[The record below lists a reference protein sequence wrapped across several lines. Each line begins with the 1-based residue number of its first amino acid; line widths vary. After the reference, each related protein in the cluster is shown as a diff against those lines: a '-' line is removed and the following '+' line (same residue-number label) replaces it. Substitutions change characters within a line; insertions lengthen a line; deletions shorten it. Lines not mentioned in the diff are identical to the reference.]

1 MAIARRRRSRAAINR
16 YARGGAKGLT
26 TAHRSGR
33 PGGDSA
39 ERRETLSP
47 EERLTLRHLA
57 DALVPSVPVES
68 DPDGFY
74 GRRASDL
81 AIDDDVARII
91 ESYVSPDQRADF
103 RRLLRTIESPWAN
116 LLLSGRPHRFSSG
129 SDAERERFLRGW
141 AHSRLGIKRQGFQAV
156 KRLVLFLT
164 YAKAL
169 ESGVNPNWPSIGYAA
184 PPPRVSQAARELSH
198 VSIEC
203 LRPEA
208 ETSLEADVCVV
219 GTGAGGSVIAAKLA
233 ESGHRVIV
241 LEAGPYRNADA
252 FTQREAEAYDTMF
265 QGHGV
270 LTTRDSAFS
279 VLAGQT
285 AGGSSTIN
293 WMTCLKPPRWAR
305 DEWEREYGLTG
316 VASPAFDSFIDE
328 VWSRLHV
335 NVDESL
341 VNPSNDVL
349 RRGSEGLGY
358 RLGIDYDVIPRNANG
373 CRGRCDFCFFGCV
386 YDAKQSTLVTYLPDA
401 YRAGARFLFEDRK
414 STRLN
419 SSHA

>member
-1 MAIARRRRSRAAINR
+1 MAIAEAAEAGPRINR

-26 TAHRSGR
+26 TAHRFGR
-33 PGGDSA
+33 SGGDSS
-39 ERRETLSP
+39 ERRGTLSP

-57 DALVPSVPVES
+57 DALVPSVTVES

-103 RRLLRTIESPWAN
+103 RRLLRTIESSWAN
-116 LLLSGRPHRFSSG
+116 LLLSGRPHRFSAG
-129 SDAERERFLRGW
+129 TQADRERFLLGW

-169 ESGVNPNWPSIGYAA
+169 KSGVNPNWPSIGYAA
-184 PPPRVSQAARELSH
+184 PQPRASQAARGPSEF
-198 VSIEC
+198 SIES
-203 LRPEA
+203 LRPA
-208 ETSLEADVCVV
+208 NETSLEADVCVV

-241 LEAGPYRNADA
+241 LEAGPYRTADA

-270 LTTRDSAFS
+270 LTTRHSAFS

-285 AGGSSTIN
+285 AGGSSTVH
-293 WMTCLKPPRWAR
+293 WVTRLKPPPWAR
-305 DEWEREYGLTG
+305 DERERGGGLAG
-316 VASPAFDSFIDE
+316 GGAPPVDSFIDE

-349 RRGSEGLGY
+349 RRGSEALGY
-358 RLGIDYDVIPRNANG
+358 RLGVDYDVIPRNANG
-373 CRGRCDFCFFGCV
+373 CGGRCDFCFFGCV

-401 YRAGARFLFEDRK
+401 YRTG
-414 STRLN
+414 
-419 SSHA
+419 

>member
-33 PGGDSA
+33 PGGDSS

-164 YAKAL
+164 DAKAL
-169 ESGVNPNWPSIGYAA
+169 ESGVNPNWPSIGYAPPPPPA
-184 PPPRVSQAARELSH
+184 PPAARGRPAM
-198 VSIEC
+198 SIRSP
-203 LRPEA
+203 RPPN
-208 ETSLEADVCVV
+208 
-219 GTGAGGSVIAAKLA
+219 GTGLQGDGGVGGTRAGGSV
-233 ESGHRVIV
+233 V
-241 LEAGPYRNADA
+241 
-252 FTQREAEAYDTMF
+252 
-265 QGHGV
+265 
-270 LTTRDSAFS
+270 
-279 VLAGQT
+279 
-285 AGGSSTIN
+285 
-293 WMTCLKPPRWAR
+293 
-305 DEWEREYGLTG
+305 
-316 VASPAFDSFIDE
+316 PAQ
-328 VWSRLHV
+328 L
-335 NVDESL
+335 
-341 VNPSNDVL
+341 
-349 RRGSEGLGY
+349 
-358 RLGIDYDVIPRNANG
+358 
-373 CRGRCDFCFFGCV
+373 
-386 YDAKQSTLVTYLPDA
+386 
-401 YRAGARFLFEDRK
+401 
-414 STRLN
+414 
-419 SSHA
+419 

>member
-16 YARGGAKGLT
+16 YAQEGAKGLS

-33 PGGDSA
+33 PGGDSS
-39 ERRETLSP
+39 ERWETLSS
-47 EERLTLRHLA
+47 EERLTLRHLV

-74 GRRASDL
+74 GRRARDL

-91 ESYVSPDQRADF
+91 ERYVSPDQRADF

-129 SDAERERFLRGW
+129 TQAERERFLLAW

-164 YAKAL
+164 YAKGL
-169 ESGVNPNWPSIGYAA
+169 ESGVNPNWPSIGYAGPHRRA
-184 PPPRVSQAARELSH
+184 SQAAREPSEF
-198 VSIEC
+198 SIES
-203 LRPEA
+203 LRPANETGLDA
-208 ETSLEADVCVV
+208 ETCVV

-241 LEAGPYRNADA
+241 LEAGPSRPAGA
-252 FTQREAEAYDTMF
+252 VTQREAGAYDTMF

-270 LTTRDSAFS
+270 LTTRDLAFS

-293 WMTCLKPPRWAR
+293 WMTWLQPPRWAP
-305 DEWEREYGLTG
+305 DEWGAEWG
-316 VASPAFDSFIDE
+316 
-328 VWSRLHV
+328 
-335 NVDESL
+335 
-341 VNPSNDVL
+341 
-349 RRGSEGLGY
+349 
-358 RLGIDYDVIPRNANG
+358 
-373 CRGRCDFCFFGCV
+373 
-386 YDAKQSTLVTYLPDA
+386 
-401 YRAGARFLFEDRK
+401 RAGGA
-414 STRLN
+414 
-419 SSHA
+419 